1 MCNLLVISGKYIA
14 NKKIPIFNI
23 LKSFCLFC
31 FFFGVLKKN
40 DFYVL
45 FRNFRNTCKDVLLL
59 MSVFCV
65 LPQFNVRNAV
75 LSVLF
80 DLHVNTVIKI

>member
-1 MCNLLVISGKYIA
+1 M
-14 NKKIPIFNI
+14 F
-23 LKSFCLFC
+23 
-31 FFFGVLKKN
+31 LKKN

-59 MSVFCV
+59 KSVFCV
-65 LPQFNVRNAV
+65 LPQFNIRNDV

-80 DLHVNTVIKI
+80 DLHVHAVIKI

>member
-31 FFFGVLKKN
+31 FFGCFKKN

-65 LPQFNVRNAV
+65 LPHFNVRNDV

-80 DLHVNTVIKI
+80 DLHVHAVIKI

>member
-1 MCNLLVISGKYIA
+1 M
-14 NKKIPIFNI
+14 
-23 LKSFCLFC
+23 
-31 FFFGVLKKN
+31 FFFN

-45 FRNFRNTCKDVLLL
+45 FRNFRNTCNDVLLL

-65 LPQFNVRNAV
+65 LPQFNVRNDV

-80 DLHVNTVIKI
+80 DLHVHAVIKI

>member
-23 LKSFCLFC
+23 LKSFCLFWV
-31 FFFGVLKKN
+31 FLVFLKKN

-59 MSVFCV
+59 MYVFCV
-65 LPQFNVRNAV
+65 LPQFNVRNDV
-75 LSVLF
+75 YLF
-80 DLHVNTVIKI
+80 CLIYMYTL